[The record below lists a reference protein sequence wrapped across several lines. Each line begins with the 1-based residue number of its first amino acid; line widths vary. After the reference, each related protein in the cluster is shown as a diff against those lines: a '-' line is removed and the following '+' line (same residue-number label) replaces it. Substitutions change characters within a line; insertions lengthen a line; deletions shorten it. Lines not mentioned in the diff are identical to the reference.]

1 MRRRPFIRLRVLT
14 YGAERVL
21 APTEKPANIVR
32 RRLEQAGYDE
42 ADGLEQLG
50 ADDLSFL
57 MKFEYK
63 SNVLGPLVRSAFL
76 RSIPQLTPRSGG

>member
-1 MRRRPFIRLRVLT
+1 M
-14 YGAERVL
+14 L

-50 ADDLSFL
+50 ADDLAFL
-57 MKFEYK
+57 MKFEFK
-63 SNVLGPLVRSAFL
+63 SNVLGPLVRSTVVHSTPHLTQNFRRTTCIST
-76 RSIPQLTPRSGG
+76 RSTS

>member
-1 MRRRPFIRLRVLT
+1 M
-14 YGAERVL
+14 L

-50 ADDLSFL
+50 ADDLAFL
-57 MKFEYK
+57 MKFEFK
-63 SNVLGPLVRSAFL
+63 SNVLGPLVRSTVAHFTPHL
-76 RSIPQLTPRSGG
+76 TQNPRRTTCISTRSTS